1 MEFLHVQ
8 DLACVRGERTLFK
21 GLSFRLNAG
30 ELLYVRGENGVG
42 KTSLLRLLVGLA
54 KPVSGDIR
62 WKGAPAE
69 KCLEDFRKHT
79 LYLGHHGALKGE
91 LSALENLKFSAAID
105 GLELSESEALSA
117 LESFGLKGRERLPV
131 EWLSAGQKRRV
142 LLARLALRKAKLWIL
157 DEPLNALDV
166 KATQF
171 LLEMIRHHIQAQ
183 GAVIMTS
190 HQAFDLPNVKE
201 LVL

>member
-1 MEFLHVQ
+1 MRFLDAQ
-8 DLACVRGERTLFK
+8 NLTCARGERTLFK
-21 GLSFRLNAG
+21 DLSFHVNAG

-42 KTSLLRLLVGLA
+42 KTSLLRLLVGLS
-54 KPVSGDIR
+54 KPVAGEIK
-62 WKGAPAE
+62 WKGIPTE
-69 KCLEDFRKHT
+69 KCPEDFRKDT

-91 LSALENLKFSAAID
+91 LSALENLRFSAAMD
-105 GLELSESEALSA
+105 GMQLQESEALSA
-117 LESFGLKGRERLPV
+117 LGLFGLKGRERLPV

-142 LLARLALRKAKLWIL
+142 LLARLALRKATLWIL

-166 KATQF
+166 KATRF
-171 LLEMIRHHIQAQ
+171 LLDMIRDHLQQQ

-190 HQAFDLPNVKE
+190 HQLFDLPNIKE

>member
-1 MEFLHVQ
+1 MDLLKVQ
-8 DLACVRGERTLFK
+8 NLTCVRGERTLFK
-21 GLSFRLNAG
+21 DLSFQVNAG

-54 KPVSGDIR
+54 KPLAGEIK
-62 WKGAPAE
+62 WGGMPTE
-69 KCLEDFRKHT
+69 KCPEVFRKDT

-105 GLELSESEALSA
+105 GLQLQETEALSA
-117 LESFGLKGRERLPV
+117 LAMFGLKGRERLPV

-142 LLARLALRKAKLWIL
+142 LLARLTLRKARLWIL

-171 LLEMIRHHIQAQ
+171 LLGMIRDHLQQQ
-183 GAVIMTS
+183 GAVIITS

>member
-1 MEFLHVQ
+1 MQFLDVQ
-8 DLACVRGERTLFK
+8 NLTCARGERTLFK
-21 GLSFRLNAG
+21 DLSFHVNAG

-54 KPVSGDIR
+54 KPVAGEVK
-62 WKGAPAE
+62 WKGVPAE
-69 KCLEDFRKHT
+69 KCAEEFRKDT

-91 LSALENLKFSAAID
+91 LSALENLRFSAAMD
-105 GLELSESEALSA
+105 GIHLQESEALSA
-117 LESFGLKGRERLPV
+117 LELFGLKGRERFPV

-166 KATQF
+166 KATRF
-171 LLEMIRHHIQAQ
+171 LLDMIRDHLEQQ

-190 HQAFDLPNVKE
+190 HQVFDLPNIKE

>member
-1 MEFLHVQ
+1 MNFLDVQ
-8 DLACVRGERTLFK
+8 NLSCVRGERTLFK
-21 GLSFRLNAG
+21 GISVQVNAG

-54 KPVSGDIR
+54 KPVAGQIY
-62 WKGAPAE
+62 WKGSPAQSCQE
-69 KCLEDFRKHT
+69 EFRKDM

-91 LSALENLKFSAAID
+91 LSALENLKFSAALD
-105 GLELSESEALSA
+105 GQELQEQEALSA
-117 LESFGLKGRERLPV
+117 LALFGLKGRERLPV

-142 LLARLALRKAKLWIL
+142 LLARLTLRKATLWIL

-171 LLEMIRHHIQAQ
+171 LLDMIREHLRQQ

-190 HQAFDLPNVKE
+190 HQPFELPNIKE

>member
-1 MEFLHVQ
+1 MLKAHA
-8 DLACVRGERTLFK
+8 LACARGERTLFK
-21 GLSFRLNAG
+21 DLSFQVGAG

-54 KPVSGDIR
+54 KPVAGEIKWNGKPLAQCRELFLKD
-62 WKGAPAE
+62 
-69 KCLEDFRKHT
+69 T
-79 LYLGHHGALKGE
+79 LYLGHHAALKGE

-105 GLELSESEALSA
+105 GVQLQEAQAYSA
-117 LESFGLKGRERLPV
+117 LAMFGLKGRECLPV

-142 LLARLALRKAKLWIL
+142 LLARLVLRNAKLWIL

-171 LLEMIRHHIQAQ
+171 LLDMIRDHLQSQ

-190 HQAFDLPNVKE
+190 HQSFDLPNVKE

>member
-1 MEFLHVQ
+1 MLSVHNI
-8 DLACVRGERTLFK
+8 ACARGERTLFK
-21 GLSFRLNAG
+21 DLSFQVNAG

-54 KPVSGDIR
+54 KPIAGEVR
-62 WKGAPAE
+62 WNGAPTE
-69 KCLEDFRKHT
+69 ESQEEFRKDM
-79 LYLGHHGALKGE
+79 LYLGHHGALKVE
-91 LSALENLKFSAAID
+91 LSALENLKFSAAMD
-105 GLELSESEALSA
+105 GHQLQESQALSA
-117 LESFGLKGRERLPV
+117 LALFGLKGRERLPV

-142 LLARLALRKAKLWIL
+142 LLARLALRKARLWIL

-171 LLEMIRHHIQAQ
+171 LLDMIRNHLQSQ

-190 HQAFDLPNVKE
+190 HQAFDLPNIKE

>member
-1 MEFLHVQ
+1 MLSVHNI
-8 DLACVRGERTLFK
+8 ACARGERTLFK
-21 GLSFRLNAG
+21 DLSFQVNAG

-54 KPVSGDIR
+54 KPIAGEVK
-62 WKGAPAE
+62 WNGAPIE
-69 KCLEDFRKHT
+69 KSQEEFRKEM

-91 LSALENLKFSAAID
+91 LSAIENLKFSAAMD
-105 GLELSESEALSA
+105 GHPLQESQALSVLA
-117 LESFGLKGRERLPV
+117 LFGLKGRERLPV

-171 LLEMIRHHIQAQ
+171 LLDMIRNHLQSQ

-190 HQAFDLPNVKE
+190 HQAFDLPNIKE

>member
-1 MEFLHVQ
+1 MEFLCAHN
-8 DLACVRGERTLFK
+8 LTCARGERTLFK
-21 GLSFRLNAG
+21 DLSFQVNAG
-30 ELLYVRGENGVG
+30 ELLYVRGSNGAG

-54 KPVSGDIR
+54 KPVAGEIK
-62 WKGAPAE
+62 WKGVPAE
-69 KCLEDFRKHT
+69 KCSEEFRKDT

-91 LSALENLKFSAAID
+91 LSALENLKFSAAMD
-105 GLELSESEALSA
+105 GLDLNESEALSA
-117 LESFGLKGRERLPV
+117 LAVFGLKGRERLPV

-142 LLARLALRKAKLWIL
+142 LLARLTLRKAKLWIL

-166 KATQF
+166 NATQF
-171 LLEMIRHHIQAQ
+171 LLDMILDHLQQQ

-190 HQAFDLPNVKE
+190 HQLFELPNMKE